1 MKKILVLFHPL
12 NEVFQYLEEEGD
24 AQFAPHH
31 FWLFDKLVE
40 QGYEV
45 DFVKSDEKTFLNW
58 LGNKLRLY
66 FLQQQV
72 DTLRIAKDYDLIFVP
87 YMEYS
92 FLLNISKLLKSLK
105 KPIVGLGHQSYAHER
120 KSLIKKFYYDSVR
133 YVYFKGMDSIL
144 YYSQAILER
153 SNQSWIKGNTKFVDN
168 FGIDVDFFDAYISN
182 QKRPP
187 CNNFIFSTGGA
198 SRDFDTLVKAFDG
211 IDFDLKITTVG
222 GDLSNHLTCE
232 VPPNVHIDNS
242 LPFGLGSTG
251 KIRQEYYNALA
262 VAVPLKEVDDYL
274 FGTWGITVVLEG
286 MAMGKQIL
294 STYNEAYPFDIE
306 KEKIGFCVDYG
317 DVLGWKQAINYLL
330 DHPEEVRE
338 MGDRAKY
345 LSKKKYNYSLFS
357 NNVIADI
364 DRILNVRQK
373 KAASVSKKL
382 VKRTISLG
390 LTASN
395 CLSLEWAQYLL

>member
-12 NEVFQYLEEEGD
+12 KEVFKYLEEEGNE
-24 AQFAPHH
+24 QFAPHH

-45 DFVKSDEKTFLNW
+45 DFVVSNEKTFLNW
-58 LGNKLRLY
+58 LGRVLRLY

-72 DTLRIAKDYDLIFVP
+72 DALRIAKDYDLIFVP

-92 FLLNISKLLKSLK
+92 FLLNLSKLMKFLK
-105 KPIVGLGHQSYAHER
+105 KPIVGLAHQPYAHER
-120 KSLIKKFYYDSVR
+120 KNFIKRIYYNSVR
-133 YVYFKGMDSIL
+133 YIYFKGMDSIL
-144 YYSQAILER
+144 FYSQSILEK

-168 FGIDVDFFDAYISN
+168 FGIDHDFFETYLKN
-182 QKRPP
+182 QKSPP
-187 CNNFIFSTGGA
+187 CNTYIFSTGGA
-198 SRDFDTLVKAFDG
+198 QRDFDALVQAFDG

-222 GDLSNHLTCE
+222 GDLSKHLTCAI
-232 VPPNVHIDNS
+232 PPNVYIDNS

-251 KIRQEYYNALA
+251 KIRKEYYNALA
-262 VAVPLKEVDDYL
+262 IAVPLKEVDNYK

-286 MAMGKQIL
+286 MAMGKPIL

-306 KEKIGFCVDYG
+306 KEKIGFYVDYG
-317 DVLGWKQAINYLL
+317 DVLGWQQAIKYLL
-330 DHPEEVRE
+330 DHPEEVHE
-338 MGDRAKY
+338 MGERAKY
-345 LSKKKYNYSLFS
+345 LSRTKYNYSLFS

-364 DRILNVRQK
+364 NRILNVGQK
-373 KAASVSKKL
+373 PAASVSRKL
-382 VKRTISLG
+382 VKKTISLG

-395 CLSLEWAQYLL
+395 CLALEWAQWLI